1 MADSNDPYKVLQVD
15 PEAEDE
21 VIQAA
26 YRRLARKYHPD
37 LAETPEAAARM
48 SRINAAWEL
57 IGDPAARRTYDRQ
70 RAPANTWPSASGAG
84 TTARPDA
91 TARAGGVPSSPPPT
105 TTPRPPETVSRDWTT
120 GRSNQGSGFD
130 ESMRAAEGFGAA
142 GPPPGRPSGTVL
154 NFGRYAGW
162 SLGEVARHDIEYI
175 EWLDRAPIGRN
186 YRQELDDILR
196 SSGRRRSAQAE
207 DADRR
212 GLYRRR

>member
-1 MADSNDPYKVLQVD
+1 MADANDPYKILQVD

-37 LAETPEAAARM
+37 LAETPEAAAKM

-57 IGDPAARRTYDRQ
+57 IGDPETRRAYDRK
-70 RAPANTWPSASGAG
+70 RATANAWPSSSRAG
-84 TTARPDA
+84 TPVRPDA
-91 TARAGGVPSSPPPT
+91 TARAGSAPPSPPPT
-105 TTPRPPETVSRDWTT
+105 PRPTETVSRDWTT
-120 GRSNQGSGFD
+120 GRSNQGGGFD

-196 SSGRRRSAQAE
+196 STGRRRSADAE

>member
-1 MADSNDPYKVLQVD
+1 VPEPIDPYKVLQVD

-37 LAETPEAAARM
+37 LAETAEAAARM
-48 SRINAAWEL
+48 AGINAAWEL
-57 IGDPAARRTYDRQ
+57 LGDPDARRAYDRTHAAARKGSATD
-70 RAPANTWPSASGAG
+70 RAPRSSTPRASTHAS
-84 TTARPDA
+84 RP
-91 TARAGGVPSSPPPT
+91 TPPP
-105 TTPRPPETVSRDWTT
+105 PPPEVVSRDWTS
-120 GRSNQGSGFD
+120 GRSTQGGGFD

-186 YRQELDDILR
+186 YRQEVDGILR
-196 SSGRRRSAQAE
+196 STGRRKSAE
-207 DADRR
+207 GDEPDRR